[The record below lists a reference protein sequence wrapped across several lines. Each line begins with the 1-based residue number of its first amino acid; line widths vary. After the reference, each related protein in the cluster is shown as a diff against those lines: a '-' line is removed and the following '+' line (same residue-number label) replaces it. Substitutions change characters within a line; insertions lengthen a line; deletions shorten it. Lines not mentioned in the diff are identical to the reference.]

1 MQHAHR
7 TAFGWECEA
16 QQAGGV
22 LAVDDFGSPGVAHGL
37 QDDDRRVSVGD
48 LAHRLRDELEGFFF
62 VRSLQHRRCQGLG
75 GANPSGG
82 ALGVRI
88 EVRVFDGDAGRGGQG
103 CNHGRILVR
112 IAAGLSHQVEAP
124 VDLFVHEDGD
134 SEEGRGGGGQIDVGR
149 VLRGVD
155 EEWRVDGDNRRQ

>member
-1 MQHAHR
+1 MQHAHG
-7 TAFGWECEA
+7 APFGRENET
-16 QQAGGV
+16 QQVGGV
-22 LAVDDFGSPGVAHGL
+22 LAVDDFSGPRVTDGL
-37 QDDDRRVSVGD
+37 QDDDRGVSVGD
-48 LAHRLRDELEGFFF
+48 LAHGLGDELESFFF
-62 VRSLQHRRCQGLG
+62 VRALQHRRCQGLG

-82 ALGVRI
+82 ALGIRV

-103 CNHGRILVR
+103 CNYGRILFR

-134 SEEGRGGGGQIDVGR
+134 SEGGRGGGGQINVGR

-155 EEWRVDGDNRRQ
+155 EEWRVDGDDRRQ

>member
-1 MQHAHR
+1 M
-7 TAFGWECEA
+7 
-16 QQAGGV
+16 
-22 LAVDDFGSPGVAHGL
+22 
-37 QDDDRRVSVGD
+37 GD
-48 LAHRLRDELEGFFF
+48 LAHRLCDELESFFF

-103 CNHGRILVR
+103 RNYGGVLVR
-112 IAAGLSHQVEAP
+112 VAAGLSHQVEAR
-124 VDLFVHEDGD
+124 VDLLMHEDGD
-134 SEEGRGGGGQIDVGR
+134 PEEGRCGGGQIDVGR

-155 EEWRVDGDNRRQ
+155 EEWRVDGDDRRQ